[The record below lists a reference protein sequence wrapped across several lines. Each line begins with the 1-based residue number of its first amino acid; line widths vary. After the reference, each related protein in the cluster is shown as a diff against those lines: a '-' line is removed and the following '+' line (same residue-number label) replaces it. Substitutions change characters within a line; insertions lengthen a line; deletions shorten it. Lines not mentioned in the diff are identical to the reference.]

1 MLRISLQLDTLCTSA
16 VRRYC
21 AISGIS
27 PFTYRLFSRV
37 RLSDFME
44 AEKLATKYS
53 WTSVSL
59 MSYSAK
65 PCNTNCIDNFR
76 DVDHLKRV
84 LFCCTAGSDKP
95 GRNKTGAKPISKRC

>member
-53 WTSVSL
+53 DLSL
-59 MSYSAK
+59 V
-65 PCNTNCIDNFR
+65 NFLLCR
-76 DVDHLKRV
+76 ALQHKLY
-84 LFCCTAGSDKP
+84 
-95 GRNKTGAKPISKRC
+95 

>member
-53 WTSVSL
+53 DLSLVNFLLCRALQHKLYWQLSRRWSSEARSVL
-59 MSYSAK
+59 LH
-65 PCNTNCIDNFR
+65 CWLGQTR
-76 DVDHLKRV
+76 
-84 LFCCTAGSDKP
+84 TQ
-95 GRNKTGAKPISKRC
+95 